1 MATYTREQ
9 LESYTREQVRK
20 MCTANGIV
28 GMSKATKGECVD
40 ALFEKLGRASSSR
53 PTTARVAASP
63 APGPVAGVSFTGQST
78 VTNPGGAAGSR
89 ITTTINVSC
98 GATSGAFPVVGRT
111 VREVAEF
118 LREAL
123 NVDQL
128 SIGLVNGQEVQPTY
142 VLKAGDRLEFLK
154 PAGKKGC

>member
-9 LESYTREQVRK
+9 FESMTREEVRR

-28 GMSKATKGECVD
+28 GYSKATKGECVN
-40 ALFEKLGRASSSR
+40 ALMEKLGRPAAAR
-53 PTTARVAASP
+53 PATPATPVPLSGVA
-63 APGPVAGVSFTGQST
+63 FTGQSVMT
-78 VTNPGGAAGSR
+78 HPSGRPGDR
-89 ITTTINVSC
+89 TTTTINVSC
-98 GATSGAFPVVGRT
+98 GASSGAFPVVGRK
-111 VREVAEF
+111 VKEVAEF

-128 SIGLVNGQEVQPTY
+128 STGLVNGQEVSADHI
-142 VLKAGDRLEFLK
+142 LKAGDRLEFLK